1 MMRRFLLPCLLVAC
15 SSDPEVVT
23 PDVDSGG
30 VDVAVLN
37 DSGTDAVAANDG
49 PVVGDS
55 AVPYD
60 ASKPLCKV
68 DAHKKGL
75 TQRTATNAYLAYV
88 PASYDMNKPTP
99 MVVALHGAGDTASN
113 YLQAFW
119 KGNADTRGF
128 VVIVPEA
135 SQAYSGG
142 FTWLGSDDDTIAAAL
157 ADVQTCY
164 SIDAKRVI
172 LDGFSAGGT
181 MAYFVGLS
189 RAQLFSGVGVAS
201 STLGSGEYING
212 GSLLPAPWKV
222 PVSHF
227 HGDSDPNFPIA
238 QALAGI
244 NTLKAA
250 GHTTYWHPFTGGH
263 TTSAP
268 DALARFDD
276 LKTSTAP

>member
-1 MMRRFLLPCLLVAC
+1 V
-15 SSDPEVVT
+15 
-23 PDVDSGG
+23 
-30 VDVAVLN
+30 
-37 DSGTDAVAANDG
+37 
-49 PVVGDS
+49 
-55 AVPYD
+55 
-60 ASKPLCKV
+60 
-68 DAHKKGL
+68 HKKGL
-75 TQRTATNAYLAYV
+75 TQRTAMNAYLAYV

-113 YLQAFW
+113 YFQAIW
-119 KGNADTRGF
+119 KANADTRGF
-128 VVIVPEA
+128 IVIVPEA
-135 SQAYSGG
+135 SSAYMSG
-142 FTWLGSDDDTIAAAL
+142 FTWLGGDDDTIAAAL

-164 SIDAKRVI
+164 SVDAKRVI

-189 RAQLFSGVGVAS
+189 RAQLFSGIGVGA

-212 GSLLPAPWKV
+212 TSLLPAPWKV

-227 HGDSDPNFPIA
+227 HGDSDPNFPSA

-244 NTLKAA
+244 NKLKAA

-268 DALARFDD
+268 DALARYDD

>member
-1 MMRRFLLPCLLVAC
+1 MRRLLLPCLLVAC
-15 SSDPEVVT
+15 SSDPEVVI
-23 PDVDSGG
+23 PDSDSGS
-30 VDVAVLN
+30 VDAAPAN
-37 DSGTDAVAANDG
+37 DSGTDAVVPTDA
-49 PVVGDS
+49 PVTVD
-55 AVPYD
+55 APAPFD
-60 ASKPLCKV
+60 ASKPLCKI

-88 PASYDMNKPTP
+88 PTSYDLNKPTP

-113 YLQAFW
+113 YLQAIW

-128 VVIVPEA
+128 IVIVPEA
-135 SQAYSGG
+135 SKAYMSG
-142 FTWLGSDDDTIAAAL
+142 FTWLGGDDDTVAAAL

-164 SIDAKRVI
+164 SVDAKRVI

-181 MAYFVGLS
+181 MAYFIGLS
-189 RAQLFSGVGVAS
+189 RAQLFSGVSIAS

-227 HGDSDPNFPIA
+227 HGDQDPNFPIA

-250 GHTTYWHPFTGGH
+250 GHTTYWHPFSGGH

-276 LKTSTAP
+276 LKSSTAP

>member
-1 MMRRFLLPCLLVAC
+1 MRRLLLTWVLVAC
-15 SSDPEVVT
+15 SSDPEALS

-30 VDVAVLN
+30 SDAN
-37 DSGTDAVAANDG
+37 PAKDSGTDAVVANDA
-49 PVVGDS
+49 PVVTDS
-55 AVPYD
+55 AVPFD
-60 ASKPLCKV
+60 ASKPLCKL

-75 TQRTATNAYLAYV
+75 TQRTAMNPYLAYV
-88 PASYDMNKPTP
+88 PASYDLNKPTP
-99 MVVALHGAGDTASN
+99 MVIALHGAGDTASN
-113 YLQAFW
+113 YFQAIW
-119 KGNADTRGF
+119 KSNADTRGF

-135 SQAYSGG
+135 SKAYMSG
-142 FTWLGSDDDTIAAAL
+142 FTWLGSDDDTVAAAL

-181 MAYFVGLS
+181 MAYFIGLS
-189 RAQLFSGVGVAS
+189 RAQLFSGVGIGA

-227 HGDSDPNFPIA
+227 HGDQDPNFPIA

-250 GHTTYWHPFTGGH
+250 GHTTYWHPFSGGH
-263 TTSAP
+263 TTTPS

-276 LKTSTAP
+276 LKSSTAP

>member
-1 MMRRFLLPCLLVAC
+1 MRRFLLPLLLVAC
-15 SSDPEVVT
+15 SSDPDVIAF
-23 PDVDSGG
+23 DVDSGG
-30 VDVAVLN
+30 DDAATVKDT
-37 DSGTDAVAANDG
+37 GTDAAATNDA
-49 PVVGDS
+49 PVVVDS
-55 AVPYD
+55 AVPFD
-60 ASKPLCKV
+60 ASKPLCKI
-68 DAHKKGL
+68 DADKKGL
-75 TQRTATNAYLAYV
+75 TQRTAMNAYLAYV
-88 PASYDMNKPTP
+88 PVSYDMNKPTP
-99 MVVALHGAGDTASN
+99 LVVALHGAGDTASN
-113 YLQAFW
+113 YFQAIW

-128 VVIVPEA
+128 IVIVPEA

-142 FTWLGSDDDTIAAAL
+142 FTWLGGDDDTVAAAL

-181 MAYFVGLS
+181 MAYFIGLS
-189 RAQLFSGVGVAS
+189 RAQLFSGVGIGA

-212 GSLLPAPWKV
+212 SSLLPAPWKV

-244 NTLKAA
+244 NKLKAA

-268 DALARFDD
+268 DALARYDD
-276 LKTSTAP
+276 LKSSTAP

>member
-1 MMRRFLLPCLLVAC
+1 MRRLLLPLVLVAC
-15 SSDPEVVT
+15 SSDPGAVL
-23 PDVDSGG
+23 PDVDAGADAAATADTG
-30 VDVAVLN
+30 A
-37 DSGTDAVAANDG
+37 GTDAQTKDAG
-49 PVVGDS
+49 VVSDA
-55 AVPYD
+55 AVPFD
-60 ASKPLCKV
+60 ASKPLCKA

-75 TQRTATNAYLAYV
+75 TQRTATNPYLAYV

-99 MVVALHGAGDTASN
+99 LVVALHGAGDTASN
-113 YLQAFW
+113 WLQAIW

-128 VVIVPEA
+128 IVIVPEA
-135 SQAYSGG
+135 SKAYGNG
-142 FTWLGSDDDTIAAAL
+142 FTWLGGDDDTIAAAL

-189 RAQLFSGVGVAS
+189 RAQLFSGIGVAA
-201 STLGSGEYING
+201 STLGSGEYVNG

-227 HGDSDPNFPIA
+227 HGDADANFPIA

-244 NTLKAA
+244 NQLKAA

-263 TTSAP
+263 TTSAS
-268 DALARFDD
+268 DALARYDD
-276 LKTSTAP
+276 LKGSTAP

>member
-1 MMRRFLLPCLLVAC
+1 MRRLLLPLVLIAC
-15 SSDPEVVT
+15 SSDPELLT
-23 PDVDSGG
+23 PDPDAGG
-30 VDVAVLN
+30 VDAAAAK
-37 DSGTDAVAANDG
+37 DSGTDAVAANDA
-49 PVVGDS
+49 PAVVDS
-55 AVPYD
+55 AVPFD
-60 ASKPLCKV
+60 ASKPLCKI

-75 TQRTATNAYLAYV
+75 TQRTAMNAYLAYV
-88 PASYDMNKPTP
+88 PASYDMNKPTSL
-99 MVVALHGAGDTASN
+99 VVALHGAGDTASN
-113 YLQAFW
+113 YLQAIW
-119 KGNADTRGF
+119 KNNADTRGF

-142 FTWLGSDDDTIAAAL
+142 FTWLGGDDATIAAAL

-164 SIDAKRVI
+164 SIDGKRVL

-189 RAQLFSGVGVAS
+189 RAQLFAGIGVAA
-201 STLGSGEYING
+201 STLGSGEYVNG

-244 NTLKAA
+244 NKLKAA

-268 DALARFDD
+268 DALARYDD
-276 LKTSTAP
+276 LKSSTAP

>member
-1 MMRRFLLPCLLVAC
+1 MRRFLLPLLLVAC
-15 SSDPEVVT
+15 SSDPDVIAF
-23 PDVDSGG
+23 DVDSGG
-30 VDVAVLN
+30 DDAATVKDT
-37 DSGTDAVAANDG
+37 GTDAAATNDA
-49 PVVGDS
+49 PVVVDS
-55 AVPYD
+55 AVPFD
-60 ASKPLCKV
+60 ASKPLCKI
-68 DAHKKGL
+68 DADKKGL
-75 TQRTATNAYLAYV
+75 TQRTAMNAYLAYV

-99 MVVALHGAGDTASN
+99 LVVALHGAGDTASN
-113 YLQAFW
+113 YFQAIW

-128 VVIVPEA
+128 IVIVPEA

-142 FTWLGSDDDTIAAAL
+142 FTWLGGDDDTVAAAL

-181 MAYFVGLS
+181 MAYFIGLS
-189 RAQLFSGVGVAS
+189 RAQLFSGVGIGA

-212 GSLLPAPWKV
+212 SSLLPAPWKV

-244 NTLKAA
+244 NKLKAA

-268 DALARFDD
+268 DALARYDD
-276 LKTSTAP
+276 LKSSTAP